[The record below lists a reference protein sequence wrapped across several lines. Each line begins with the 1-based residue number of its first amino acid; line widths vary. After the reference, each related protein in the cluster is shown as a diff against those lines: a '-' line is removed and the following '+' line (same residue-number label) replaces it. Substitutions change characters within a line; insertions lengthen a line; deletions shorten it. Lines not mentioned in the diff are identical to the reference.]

1 MGDETGASERWS
13 IFLDDGSEIYE
24 DEELLDAE
32 MVQGKLLTIAHTFE
46 EFKEPHLTIDS
57 TPEKLTGESKDKNG
71 ITGCGLSK
79 DAISSDEDSGI
90 QYTLIL
96 PRCSRIKNILLCI
109 CRANPG

>member
-1 MGDETGASERWS
+1 MGDETRASEGWS

-57 TPEKLTGESKDKNG
+57 TPEKLTGESKDRNG
-71 ITGCGLSK
+71 ITGCGLTK
-79 DAISSDEDSGI
+79 DIISSDEDSGI
-90 QYTLIL
+90 YILIL
-96 PRCSRIKNILLCI
+96 PRCSRFKNRLL